1 MRNYFIS
8 ETFIKETTILN
19 ENVDPKLIAPAIIE
33 AQDMHIQ
40 TIIGSE
46 LYNKIDTMIGDKSI
60 TGTTNAPYKLLLD
73 NYIQP
78 ALKYY
83 TLAELV
89 LPMSFKLMNKSISSR
104 SSDNANP
111 ISVDDFAL
119 VRETFMNKAEF
130 YGQRLMYYLLDNR
143 NTYPEYLNVSV
154 VNVFSRIT
162 PKSNVYKNAMYLE
175 DNDYL
180 NCLPEFNPRW
190 RK

>member
-8 ETFIKETTILN
+8 DTAIKDSTILN
-19 ENVDPKLIAPAIIE
+19 ENVDPKLIGPAIIE

-46 LYNKIDTMIGDKSI
+46 LYNAIDTMIGNHSI
-60 TGTTNAPYKLLLD
+60 SGTTNANYKLLLD
-73 NYIQP
+73 TYIQP

-89 LPMSFKLMNKSISSR
+89 LPMSFKLMNKSIASR
-104 SSDNANP
+104 SSENASP
-111 ISVDDFAL
+111 INVDDFAL

-130 YGQRLMYYLLDNR
+130 YATRLMNYLLDNR
-143 NTYPEYLNVSV
+143 NTYPEYLNVISAS
-154 VNVFSRIT
+154 VFSRIL
-162 PKSNVYKNAMYLE
+162 PKSTAYKNAMFLD
-175 DNDYL
+175 DNDY

-190 RK
+190 RR